1 MNGFASLRKRSLTP
15 APARAASKGVLQ
27 RKCACGN
34 HTPGGGEC
42 TACAAKRERMQ
53 RSATSRDGI
62 DSGRA
67 DAESIVA
74 SGGQPLE
81 QRTRDGMEQRFGHD
95 FSGVRVHADARA
107 DASARAVH
115 AHAYTLGDHIVFGQN
130 RYAPGS
136 AGGDRLLAHEL
147 THVVQQRGAS
157 GGMQYRKAIS
167 HPSDA
172 AEVEADTVAERVMR
186 GDPVR
191 VTQAPSAV
199 VQELDT
205 GESIGLGAG
214 IVAGVGLLGLGIAA
228 LAGAFNRRRWSITQ
242 TNHDGPNYS
251 SDVEITFNPDRETM
265 NCSEI
270 AFVQSLIFA
279 DETSGS
285 SVETLQNYVDRRT
298 PGGWTLDRVPGR
310 QHGWYGY
317 NDTGTPAGNV
327 TPGSSPSPLRAATLR
342 DSPSDV
348 RPNSR
353 FQFETCAICRAG
365 TDVNQAYGCYTW
377 GFSVDASNHL
387 TSLANQETNAPSAN
401 FNASVTQWNAQATG
415 PAAQRN
421 SPTQQSLGP
430 FR

>member
-15 APARAASKGVLQ
+15 APARAAAQGMLQ

-34 HTPGGGEC
+34 HAPGGGEC

-67 DAESIVA
+67 DADSIVA

-81 QRTRDGMEQRFGHD
+81 QRTRGAMEQRFGHD

-136 AGGDRLLAHEL
+136 VGGDRLLAHEL

-205 GESIGLGAG
+205 GESIGVA
-214 IVAGVGLLGLGIAA
+214 AGVIGGAALLGVGIAA
-228 LAGAFNRRRWSITQ
+228 LAGAFGRHR
-242 TNHDGPNYS
+242 
-251 SDVEITFNPDRETM
+251 
-265 NCSEI
+265 
-270 AFVQSLIFA
+270 
-279 DETSGS
+279 GS
-285 SVETLQNYVDRRT
+285 HKDC
-298 PGGWTLDRVPGR
+298 
-310 QHGWYGY
+310 
-317 NDTGTPAGNV
+317 
-327 TPGSSPSPLRAATLR
+327 PGSHAIPEDIATAIDAAWAR
-342 DSPSDV
+342 SGH
-348 RPNSR
+348 
-353 FQFETCAICRAG
+353 G
-365 TDVNQAYGCYTW
+365 T
-377 GFSVDASNHL
+377 
-387 TSLANQETNAPSAN
+387 
-401 FNASVTQWNAQATG
+401 ASVTEHGGLIVNDSSGGRAIRTTTGDGGSISYPTPGAGETTAGTFHTHPYSTAEGSTIGASFSGADIENFIDGGQGDVKYLGAGSCNFALTIQNTAERDTCRSEDIRQRYDNAFSSAGGDFQDKIETSIN
-415 PAAQRN
+415 AAIQGCGLCYYKTCRPDDS
-421 SPTQQSLGP
+421 SPIPRTANLA
-430 FR
+430 